1 MKIFKPHIL
10 DSHPYVGGSTRE
22 KQDDGKQVF
31 KLSSNEN
38 PLGASPM
45 AVAAIRRALDNL
57 HEYQYHDDGLFLEKL
72 SAHFEGELLAD
83 QFLPANSGLEL
94 LDIICRGFLSPG
106 TSCILSSPTF
116 MAYKNFAELAGA
128 TVVDVPLHK
137 ENYMLDV
144 RGIISAIDD
153 TTRVIFVANP
163 NNPTGSLFPDRD
175 IRALAAAIPDHVVLV
190 YDEAYHHYVE
200 RRDYVRATEFIAADK
215 NVIGLHS
222 FSKAF
227 GLAALRLG
235 YLFSTPKI
243 SSYLR
248 HFRRPFMISSLAME
262 AGMAA
267 LDDHDHL
274 ARTIRTNSIEKRLL
288 YKELNNLGIPYWS
301 SDANFILIHP
311 QINSLRFC
319 QYLLQNGVMVRSA
332 IPLGAP
338 GLVRISIGTREMNEA
353 LVKSVYNLHY
363 LKVL

>member
-1 MKIFKPHIL
+1 MKTFKSHIL
-10 DSHPYVGGSTRE
+10 DSNPYVGGSTRE
-22 KQDDGKQVF
+22 ARKDGKNVY

-57 HEYQYHDDGLFLEKL
+57 HEYQYQDDGLFLEKL
-72 SAHFEGELLAD
+72 SEHFEGSLMPD
-83 QFLPANSGLEL
+83 QFLPANSGMEL

-128 TVVDVPLHK
+128 KVIDVPLHG
-137 ENYMLDV
+137 ENFMLDV
-144 RGIISAIDD
+144 PAIIGSIDE

-163 NNPTGSLFPDRD
+163 NNPTGTLFPERD
-175 IRALAAAIPDHVVLV
+175 IRALVAGIPDHVVLV
-190 YDEAYHHYVE
+190 YDEAYHQYVE
-200 RRDYVRATEFIAADK
+200 RRDYVRAMELIAAGR

-222 FSKAF
+222 FSKAY

-235 YLFSTPKI
+235 YLFSTPAI
-243 SSYLR
+243 SGYLR

-274 ARTIRTNSIEKRLL
+274 ARTVRTNSIEKRLL
-288 YKELNNLGIPYWS
+288 YKELNNLGIPYWP
-301 SDANFILIHP
+301 SDSNFILIHP
-311 QINSLRFC
+311 PINALRFC

-332 IPLGAP
+332 VPLGAP

-353 LVKSVYNLHY
+353 FVKSVYNLHY
-363 LKVL
+363 SKVL